1 MNQRLNAKQKRTDN
15 LEIYVDF
22 MFGKKDESSFSRLMF
37 YTNNLEIGIQIMS
50 KKDSPSINQKISY

>member
-22 MFGKKDESSFSRLMF
+22 MFWKKDESSFSRLMF